1 MGTIRVAATTGSGQI
16 QPLRLEEQKNSRP
29 HTWVTPPQATAGRL
43 YGGCHQAH
51 HTPQAS
57 TSERGLGGHLRT
69 GEMTHSGQVHL
80 QP

>member
-16 QPLRLEEQKNSRP
+16 QPLRLEEQKNRRP
-29 HTWVTPPQATAGRL
+29 HTWVSPPLGNSGSL
-43 YGGCHQAH
+43 YRGYHRAR

-57 TSERGLGGHLRT
+57 TSERGPGGHLRT
-69 GEMTHSGQVHL
+69 CEMTHSGQVHL